1 MVLAYFEGLLLVK
14 MFLFFDHTL
23 FSISPQLKLAAG
35 LTTQWQL
42 GEAGIAMRRQPIS
55 QAVILLPGRGV

>member
-42 GEAGIAMRRQPIS
+42 GEAGIAMRQPIS
-55 QAVILLPGRGV
+55 QAVMRLPGRGV